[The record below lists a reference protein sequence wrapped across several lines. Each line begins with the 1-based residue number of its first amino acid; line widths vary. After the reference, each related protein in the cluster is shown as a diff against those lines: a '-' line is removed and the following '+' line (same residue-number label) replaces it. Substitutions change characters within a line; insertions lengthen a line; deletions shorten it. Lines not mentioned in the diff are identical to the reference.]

1 MLFSIALPD
10 YKIIETIHSPAII
23 TIIITAAIAAAL
35 EGYAEKMAFSEQAK
49 QYQRMSILF
58 NDAAQKFDILLQTND
73 SSGAQEL
80 VRELGKEALRENG
93 DWLLMHRE
101 RPMKVP
107 ISG

>member
-1 MLFSIALPD
+1 MN
-10 YKIIETIHSPAII
+10 
-23 TIIITAAIAAAL
+23 
-35 EGYAEKMAFSEQAK
+35 
-49 QYQRMSILF
+49 ILF
-58 NDAAQKFDILLQTND
+58 NDAEKKFDVLLQAND
-73 SSGAQEL
+73 SSGTQEL